1 MTISVPN
8 LSRRELLQAASAG
21 FGYLAFA
28 GMSTQAAEAES
39 QNPLGPKQP
48 HFAAKAKRVIFLCM
62 QGGPSHVDT
71 FDYKPQLA
79 KDAGKGSKYGGS
91 RLMAS
96 PWEFRQ
102 RGQSGLWISD
112 LFPNVAKHADEM
124 PLPKCREHEVWAK
137 AGQRSVRAAHLRG
150 TVADDGWREPC

>member
-1 MTISVPN
+1 MTLN
-8 LSRRELLQAASAG
+8 NQDLSRREILRTASAG

-28 GMSTQAAEAES
+28 GLTTQAAEAES
-39 QNPLGPKQP
+39 NNPLSSKQP

-79 KDAGKGSKYGGS
+79 ADAGKGGKYGGS
-91 RLMAS
+91 RLMVS

-102 RGQSGLWISD
+102 RGKSGL
-112 LFPNVAKHADEM
+112 
-124 PLPKCREHEVWAK
+124 
-137 AGQRSVRAAHLRG
+137 
-150 TVADDGWREPC
+150 

>member
-1 MTISVPN
+1 MTIHLPD
-8 LSRRELLQAASAG
+8 LSRRELLQTASAG

-28 GMSTQAAEAES
+28 GMTTQAAEAAES
-39 QNPLGPKQP
+39 ASNNPLNPKQP

-79 KDAGKGSKYGGS
+79 KDTGKGGKFGGS

-102 RGQSGLWISD
+102 HGKSGLWISD
-112 LFPNVAKHADEM
+112 LFPEVSKHADE
-124 PLPKCREHEVWAK
+124 LCLI
-137 AGQRSVRAAHLRG
+137 RSMHCDQPTHPRAMTQMHTGNAQFG
-150 TVADDGWREPC
+150 C